1 MQRAQ
6 EKETLAKATAASAEE
21 NETKKAAEQW
31 VVGGEKDAKDASAD
45 GKTCA
50 DEKKE
55 KIIVT
60 YAPRSAF
67 ISRGAPA
74 RVSFGGRNKQTENAM
89 VEKIERERKAKAIAN
104 ANKSKAADVS
114 DVEMAAKLSKNTKGY
129 KRPPPLESSLDKNK
143 PKK

>member
-1 MQRAQ
+1 
-6 EKETLAKATAASAEE
+6 
-21 NETKKAAEQW
+21 
-31 VVGGEKDAKDASAD
+31 
-45 GKTCA
+45 
-50 DEKKE
+50 
-55 KIIVT
+55 
-60 YAPRSAF
+60 
-67 ISRGAPA
+67 
-74 RVSFGGRNKQTENAM
+74 M